1 MWCGAISVAGS
12 TSTAASY
19 PASRSRAAAT
29 SASQRLAYS
38 AMGTMPGS
46 GLTPIS
52 CPARCP
58 MPCDPS
64 GTVPAGAADSVLPV
78 SPAVAVAELV
88 KDYGAVRAVDGVSFE
103 VERGQV
109 FALLGPNG
117 AGKST
122 TVEILEGHRTRTSGT
137 VQVLGTDPASAGAS
151 FRDRIGIVLQSS
163 GIDPEL
169 TVREAID
176 FYGAAYSRPV
186 PTSALIEM
194 VELDEKADARVA
206 TLSGG
211 QQRRIDMALGLVGD
225 PEVVFLDEP
234 TSGFDPAARRRGWEL
249 VERLASQ
256 QRAVLLT
263 THYLD
268 EADHLADRVAVLAK
282 GRIVAE
288 GTPAELR
295 ARAGSA
301 VIRFTVPDRAEP
313 VADLLAPVS
322 GDIVGR
328 DRHVEITTDT
338 PTADLAHLAGWA
350 AERGIELE
358 GLTVSAP
365 SLEDVY
371 LSLVADD
378 DGDEAPVNEGLE
390 P

>member
-1 MWCGAISVAGS
+1 
-12 TSTAASY
+12 
-19 PASRSRAAAT
+19 
-29 SASQRLAYS
+29 
-38 AMGTMPGS
+38 MP
-46 GLTPIS
+46 
-52 CPARCP
+52 R
-58 MPCDPS
+58 
-64 GTVPAGAADSVLPV
+64 V
-78 SPAVAVAELV
+78 SPAVAVRDLV
-88 KDYGAVRAVDGVSFE
+88 KEYGAVRAVDGVSFE
-103 VERGQV
+103 VEQGEV

-122 TVEILEGHRTRTSGT
+122 TVEILEGHRTRTSGA
-137 VQVLGTDPASAGAS
+137 VRVLDTDPASAGAS

-176 FYGAAYSRPV
+176 FYGATYSRRV
-186 PTSALIEM
+186 STDELIDL
-194 VELDEKADARVA
+194 VELDEKADARIS

-211 QQRRIDMALGLVGD
+211 QQRRIDMALGLAGD
-225 PEVVFLDEP
+225 PDVVFLDEP

-295 ARAGSA
+295 ARAGSTL
-301 VIRFTVPDRAEP
+301 IRFTVPDRADP
-313 VADLLAPVS
+313 VSELLGPVS

-328 DRHVEITTDT
+328 DRHVEITTSA
-338 PTADLAHLAGWA
+338 PTADLAHLTGWA
-350 AERGIELE
+350 AERGVELE
-358 GLTVSAP
+358 NLTVSTP

-371 LSLVADD
+371 LTLVGD
-378 DGDEAPVNEGLE
+378 DEAGEDGAPGDGGRES
-390 P
+390 

>member
-1 MWCGAISVAGS
+1 
-12 TSTAASY
+12 
-19 PASRSRAAAT
+19 
-29 SASQRLAYS
+29 
-38 AMGTMPGS
+38 MPRVKS
-46 GLTPIS
+46 
-52 CPARCP
+52 
-58 MPCDPS
+58 
-64 GTVPAGAADSVLPV
+64 
-78 SPAVAVAELV
+78 AVAVSELV
-88 KDYGAVRAVDGVSFE
+88 KDYGAVRAVDGVSFG
-103 VERGQV
+103 VERGEV

-122 TVEILEGHRTRTSGT
+122 IIEILEGHRTRTSGT
-137 VQVLGTDPASAGAS
+137 ALVLDTDPESAGAS

-186 PTSALIEM
+186 PTGELIEL
-194 VELDEKADARVA
+194 VELEEKADARIS

-225 PEVVFLDEP
+225 PDVVFLDEP
-234 TSGFDPAARRRGWEL
+234 TTGFDPAARRRGWEL

-268 EADHLADRVAVLAK
+268 EAETLADRVAVLAR

-301 VIRFTVPDRAEP
+301 LIRFTVPDRAEP
-313 VADLLAPVS
+313 VADLLAPIS
-322 GDIVGR
+322 GAIVGR
-328 DRHVEITTDT
+328 DSQVEITTDA
-338 PTADLAHLAGWA
+338 PTADLAHLTGWA

-358 GLTVSAP
+358 GLTVSTP

-371 LSLVADD
+371 LSLVAE
-378 DGDEAPVNEGLE
+378 DGDETPDEVDPG

>member
-1 MWCGAISVAGS
+1 MRSVG
-12 TSTAASY
+12 
-19 PASRSRAAAT
+19 
-29 SASQRLAYS
+29 
-38 AMGTMPGS
+38 
-46 GLTPIS
+46 
-52 CPARCP
+52 
-58 MPCDPS
+58 
-64 GTVPAGAADSVLPV
+64 
-78 SPAVAVAELV
+78 PAVEVVELT

-103 VERGQV
+103 VQRGEV

-137 VQVLGTDPASAGAS
+137 VRVLDADPESAGAS

-176 FYGAAYSRPV
+176 FYGAAYSRRV
-186 PTSALIEM
+186 PTDELMEL
-194 VELDEKADARVA
+194 VELGEKADARVS

-249 VERLASQ
+249 VERLVSQ

-268 EADHLADRVAVLAK
+268 EAEQLADRVAVLSK

-288 GTPAELR
+288 GTPSELR

-301 VIRFTVPDRAEP
+301 LIRFTVPDSAEP
-313 VADLLAPVS
+313 VSGLLDPVL

-328 DRHVEITTDT
+328 GRHVEITTDA
-338 PTADLAHLAGWA
+338 PTADLAHLTGWA
-350 AERGIELE
+350 DQRGIELE
-358 GLTVSAP
+358 GLTVTAP

-371 LSLVADD
+371 LELVADD
-378 DGDEAPVNEGLE
+378 ENDNEHNDEGRER
-390 P
+390 

>member
-1 MWCGAISVAGS
+1 LRRD
-12 TSTAASY
+12 AAPPTY
-19 PASRSRAAAT
+19 ACLVT
-29 SASQRLAYS
+29 
-38 AMGTMPGS
+38 
-46 GLTPIS
+46 
-52 CPARCP
+52 
-58 MPCDPS
+58 
-64 GTVPAGAADSVLPV
+64 ADSVPQV
-78 SPAVAVAELV
+78 SPAVAASELV

-103 VERGQV
+103 VERGEV

-122 TVEILEGHRTRTSGT
+122 IVEILEGHRTRTSGT
-137 VQVLGTDPASAGAS
+137 ALVLDTDPASAGPS

-176 FYGAAYSRPV
+176 FYGAAYSRSV
-186 PTSALIEM
+186 PTGELIEL
-194 VELDEKADARVA
+194 VELEEKADARIS

-225 PEVVFLDEP
+225 PDVVFLDEP
-234 TSGFDPAARRRGWEL
+234 TTGFDPAARRRGWSI

-268 EADHLADRVAVLAK
+268 EAETLADRVAVLAR

-295 ARAGSA
+295 SRAGSA
-301 VIRFTVPDRAEP
+301 LIRFAVPDRVEP
-313 VADLLAPVS
+313 VADLLAPIS
-322 GDIVGR
+322 GDMVGR
-328 DRHVEITTDT
+328 GRQVEITTDA
-338 PTADLAHLAGWA
+338 PTADLAHLTGWA
-350 AERGIELE
+350 AERGFELE
-358 GLTVSAP
+358 GLTVSTP

-371 LSLVADD
+371 LSLVDD
-378 DGDEAPVNEGLE
+378 DGDTAPDEGDGE

>member
-1 MWCGAISVAGS
+1 
-12 TSTAASY
+12 
-19 PASRSRAAAT
+19 
-29 SASQRLAYS
+29 
-38 AMGTMPGS
+38 MP
-46 GLTPIS
+46 
-52 CPARCP
+52 
-58 MPCDPS
+58 
-64 GTVPAGAADSVLPV
+64 PV
-78 SPAVAVAELV
+78 SPAVAVANLV
-88 KDYGAVRAVDGVSFE
+88 KDYGALRAVDGVSFE
-103 VERGQV
+103 IEQGEV

-122 TVEILEGHRTRTSGT
+122 IVEILEGHRTRTSGT
-137 VQVLGTDPASAGAS
+137 VWVLDTDPASAGAS
-151 FRDRIGIVLQSS
+151 FRDRIGIVLQTS

-176 FYGAAYSRPV
+176 FYGLSYSRRR
-186 PTSALIEM
+186 PTDEVIEL
-194 VELDEKADARVA
+194 VDLGEKADARVS

-268 EADHLADRVAVLAK
+268 EAQHLADRVAVLSK

-295 ARAGSA
+295 AAAGSTL
-301 VIRFTVPDRAEP
+301 IRFTVPDRAEP
-313 VADLLAPVS
+313 AAELLAPVA
-322 GDIVGR
+322 GAAVGR
-328 DRHVEITTDT
+328 GRHVEITTDT
-338 PTADLAHLAGWA
+338 PTADLAHLTGWA

-358 GLTVSAP
+358 ELTVSTP

-378 DGDEAPVNEGLE
+378 ADERDDESAGREDAESGGGDGGRDGGGGDGGR
-390 P
+390 

>member
-1 MWCGAISVAGS
+1 M
-12 TSTAASY
+12 
-19 PASRSRAAAT
+19 
-29 SASQRLAYS
+29 
-38 AMGTMPGS
+38 
-46 GLTPIS
+46 
-52 CPARCP
+52 
-58 MPCDPS
+58 
-64 GTVPAGAADSVLPV
+64 
-78 SPAVAVAELV
+78 SPAVAVSELV
-88 KDYGAVRAVDGVSFE
+88 KDNGSCRADDGVSFE
-103 VERGQV
+103 VQQGEV

-122 TVEILEGHRTRTSGT
+122 TVEILEGHRSRTSGT
-137 VQVLGTDPASAGAS
+137 VRVLDTDPESAGAS

-169 TVREAID
+169 TVREALE

-186 PTSALIEM
+186 PTGELIEM
-194 VELDEKADARVA
+194 VELGEKADARIS

-225 PEVVFLDEP
+225 PDVVFLDEP
-234 TSGFDPAARRRGWEL
+234 TTGFDPAARRRGWEL

-268 EADHLADRVAVLAK
+268 ESETLADRVAVLAN

-301 VIRFTVPDRAEP
+301 LIRFSVPDSTEP
-313 VADLLAPVS
+313 VSDLLGPIS

-328 DRHVEITTDT
+328 DRHIEINTDA
-338 PTADLAHLAGWA
+338 PTADLAHVTGWA
-350 AERGIELE
+350 TERGLELA
-358 GLTVSAP
+358 GLTVSTP

-371 LSLVADD
+371 LSLVE
-378 DGDEAPVNEGLE
+378 GDRPEALPD
-390 P
+390 PDPKP

>member
-1 MWCGAISVAGS
+1 
-12 TSTAASY
+12 
-19 PASRSRAAAT
+19 
-29 SASQRLAYS
+29 
-38 AMGTMPGS
+38 MP
-46 GLTPIS
+46 T
-52 CPARCP
+52 
-58 MPCDPS
+58 
-64 GTVPAGAADSVLPV
+64 V
-78 SPAVAVAELV
+78 SPAVAVTDLV
-88 KDYGAVRAVDGVSFE
+88 KDYGALRAVDGVSFE
-103 VERGQV
+103 IEQGEV

-122 TVEILEGHRTRTSGT
+122 IVEILEGHRTRTSGT
-137 VQVLGTDPASAGAS
+137 VRVLDTDPASAGSS
-151 FRDRIGIVLQSS
+151 FRDRIGIVLQTS

-176 FYGAAYSRPV
+176 FYGLSYSRGR
-186 PTSALIEM
+186 PTDEVIEM
-194 VELDEKADARVA
+194 VDLGEKADARVA

-268 EADHLADRVAVLAK
+268 EAQHLADRVAVLSK

-295 ARAGSA
+295 AAAGSTL
-301 VIRFTVPDRAEP
+301 IRFRVPDRAEP
-313 VADLLAPVS
+313 LAELLAPVV
-322 GDIVGR
+322 GAVVGR
-328 DRHVEITTDT
+328 GRHVEITTDT
-338 PTADLAHLAGWA
+338 PTANLAHLTGWA

-358 GLTVSAP
+358 ELTVSTP

-371 LSLVADD
+371 LSLVAAEDEGAD
-378 DGDEAPVNEGLE
+378 PGEGPDGGNYEG
-390 P
+390 

>member
-1 MWCGAISVAGS
+1 M
-12 TSTAASY
+12 
-19 PASRSRAAAT
+19 
-29 SASQRLAYS
+29 
-38 AMGTMPGS
+38 
-46 GLTPIS
+46 
-52 CPARCP
+52 
-58 MPCDPS
+58 
-64 GTVPAGAADSVLPV
+64 
-78 SPAVAVAELV
+78 SPAVAVSDLV
-88 KDYGAVRAVDGVSFE
+88 KHYGAVRAVDGVSFE
-103 VERGQV
+103 VERGEV

-122 TVEILEGHRTRTSGT
+122 VVEILEGHRSRTSGT
-137 VQVLGTDPASAGAS
+137 VRVLDTDPATAGPS
-151 FRDRIGIVLQSS
+151 FRDRIGIVLQTS

-186 PTSALIEM
+186 PSHELIEL
-194 VELDEKADARVA
+194 VDLGEKADARIS

-211 QQRRIDMALGLVGD
+211 QQRRIDMALGLAGD
-225 PEVVFLDEP
+225 PDVVFLDEP
-234 TSGFDPAARRRGWEL
+234 TTGFDPAARRRGWEL

-268 EADHLADRVAVLAK
+268 EAESLADRVAVLAK

-301 VIRFTVPDRAEP
+301 LIRFAVPDRAEP
-313 VADLLAPVS
+313 VPDLLAPVS

-328 DRHVEITTDT
+328 GRYVEITTDT
-338 PTADLAHLAGWA
+338 PTADLAHLTGWA
-350 AERGIELE
+350 AQRGIELE
-358 GLTVSAP
+358 GLTVSTP

-371 LSLVADD
+371 LGLVARDSGQ
-378 DGDEAPVNEGLE
+378 GDESESGS
-390 P
+390 

>member
-1 MWCGAISVAGS
+1 M
-12 TSTAASY
+12 
-19 PASRSRAAAT
+19 
-29 SASQRLAYS
+29 
-38 AMGTMPGS
+38 
-46 GLTPIS
+46 
-52 CPARCP
+52 
-58 MPCDPS
+58 
-64 GTVPAGAADSVLPV
+64 AADSVPRV
-78 SPAVAVAELV
+78 SPAVAVSELV
-88 KDYGAVRAVDGVSFE
+88 KDYGALRAVDGVSFE
-103 VERGQV
+103 VEQGEV

-122 TVEILEGHRTRTSGT
+122 IVEILEGHRTRTSGT
-137 VQVLGTDPASAGAS
+137 VQVLDTDPASAGAS

-186 PTSALIEM
+186 ATGELIEM
-194 VELDEKADARVA
+194 VELEEKADARIS

-225 PEVVFLDEP
+225 PDVVFLDEP
-234 TSGFDPAARRRGWEL
+234 TTGFDPAARRRGWEL

-268 EADHLADRVAVLAK
+268 EAETLADRVAVLAT

-295 ARAGSA
+295 SRAGSA
-301 VIRFTVPDRAEP
+301 LIRFTVPDRAEP
-313 VADLLAPVS
+313 VADLLAPIS

-328 DRHVEITTDT
+328 DRQVEITTDA
-338 PTADLAHLAGWA
+338 PTADLAHLTGWA
-350 AERGIELE
+350 AERGFELE
-358 GLTVSAP
+358 GLTVTTP

-371 LSLVADD
+371 LSLVGD
-378 DGDEAPVNEGLE
+378 DGDEAPDEANRE

>member
-1 MWCGAISVAGS
+1 M
-12 TSTAASY
+12 
-19 PASRSRAAAT
+19 
-29 SASQRLAYS
+29 SA
-38 AMGTMPGS
+38 
-46 GLTPIS
+46 
-52 CPARCP
+52 
-58 MPCDPS
+58 
-64 GTVPAGAADSVLPV
+64 
-78 SPAVAVAELV
+78 AVAVSDLV
-88 KDYGAVRAVDGVSFE
+88 KDYGSVRAVDGVSFE
-103 VERGQV
+103 VGLGEV

-122 TVEILEGHRTRTSGT
+122 IVEILEGHRTRTSGAAR
-137 VQVLGTDPASAGAS
+137 VLDTDPSSAGAS
-151 FRDRIGIVLQSS
+151 FRDRIGVVLQSS

-169 TVREAID
+169 TAREAID
-176 FYGAAYSRPV
+176 YYGAAYTRRV
-186 PTSALIEM
+186 ATDELIDL
-194 VELDEKADARVA
+194 VELGSKADARIS

-225 PEVVFLDEP
+225 PDVVFLDEP
-234 TSGFDPAARRRGWEL
+234 TTGFDPAARRRGWEL

-268 EADHLADRVAVLAK
+268 EAEHLADRVAVLAR

-301 VIRFTVPDRAEP
+301 LIRFTVPDCADP
-313 VADLLAPVS
+313 VAGLLAPVS
-322 GDIVGR
+322 GDIAGR
-328 DRHVEITTDT
+328 DRHVEITTSA

-358 GLTVSAP
+358 NLTVSTP

-371 LSLVADD
+371 LSLVGDGGR
-378 DGDEAPVNEGLE
+378 DGDGAGEDDAPGDGGREL
-390 P
+390 

>member
-1 MWCGAISVAGS
+1 
-12 TSTAASY
+12 
-19 PASRSRAAAT
+19 
-29 SASQRLAYS
+29 
-38 AMGTMPGS
+38 MP
-46 GLTPIS
+46 
-52 CPARCP
+52 
-58 MPCDPS
+58 
-64 GTVPAGAADSVLPV
+64 PV
-78 SPAVAVAELV
+78 SPAVTVSNLV

-103 VERGQV
+103 VERGEV

-122 TVEILEGHRTRTSGT
+122 TVEILEGHRSRTSGT
-137 VQVLGTDPASAGAS
+137 VQVLDTDPAVAGPS

-169 TVREAID
+169 TVREALD
-176 FYGAAYSRPV
+176 FYGAAYSRRV
-186 PTSALIEM
+186 PTGELIEM
-194 VELDEKADARVA
+194 VELHDKAGARIA

-211 QQRRIDMALGLVGD
+211 QQRRIDVALGLVGD

-234 TSGFDPAARRRGWEL
+234 TTGFDPAARRRGWEL
-249 VERLASQ
+249 VERLVSE
-256 QRAVLLT
+256 QRAVVLT

-268 EADHLADRVAVLAK
+268 EAEHLADRVAVLAD

-295 ARAGSA
+295 AGVGSA
-301 VIRFTVPDRAEP
+301 LIRFTVPDSVE
-313 VADLLAPVS
+313 PVS
-322 GDIVGR
+322 GLLDPVSGRIVGR
-328 DRHVEITTDT
+328 GRHVEITTDN
-338 PTADLAHLAGWA
+338 PTSDLAHLTGWA

-371 LSLVADD
+371 LALVAGGADPAGGPDD
-378 DGDEAPVNEGLE
+378 EDIEPARTPDDEDSE

>member
-1 MWCGAISVAGS
+1 
-12 TSTAASY
+12 
-19 PASRSRAAAT
+19 
-29 SASQRLAYS
+29 
-38 AMGTMPGS
+38 
-46 GLTPIS
+46 
-52 CPARCP
+52 
-58 MPCDPS
+58 MPCDPT
-64 GTVPAGAADSVLPV
+64 GIVPAGAADSVLPV

-88 KDYGAVRAVDGVSFE
+88 KHYGEVRAVDGVSFE
-103 VERGQV
+103 VDRGEV

-122 TVEILEGHRTRTSGT
+122 IVEILEGYRTRTSGT
-137 VQVLGTDPASAGAS
+137 VRVLDTDPASAGAS
-151 FRDRIGIVLQSS
+151 FRDRLGIVLQSS

-186 PTSALIEM
+186 PTHELIEL
-194 VELDEKADARVA
+194 VGLDEKVDARIS

-225 PEVVFLDEP
+225 PDVVFLDEP
-234 TSGFDPAARRRGWEL
+234 TTGFDPAARRRGWEL

-268 EADHLADRVAVLAK
+268 EAENLADRVAVLVR

-288 GTPAELR
+288 GTPTDLR
-295 ARAGSA
+295 AQAGSA
-301 VIRFTVPDRAEP
+301 LIRFTVPDRAEP

-328 DRHVEITTDT
+328 DRHVEITTDA

-358 GLTVSAP
+358 NLTVSAP

-378 DGDEAPVNEGLE
+378 DGDEAPDDGSRE

>member
-1 MWCGAISVAGS
+1 M
-12 TSTAASY
+12 
-19 PASRSRAAAT
+19 
-29 SASQRLAYS
+29 
-38 AMGTMPGS
+38 
-46 GLTPIS
+46 
-52 CPARCP
+52 
-58 MPCDPS
+58 
-64 GTVPAGAADSVLPV
+64 
-78 SPAVAVAELV
+78 SPAVGVTDLV
-88 KDYGAVRAVDGVSFE
+88 KQYGDLRAVDGVSFE
-103 VERGQV
+103 VDRGEV

-122 TVEILEGHRTRTSGT
+122 TVEIMEGHRRRTSGT
-137 VQVLGTDPASAGAS
+137 VRVLDTDPGDAGAS

-163 GIDPEL
+163 AIDPEL

-176 FYGAAYSRPV
+176 FYGAAYSRRR
-186 PTSALIEM
+186 PTDEMIEL
-194 VELDEKADARVA
+194 VELADKADARVS

-268 EADHLADRVAVLAK
+268 EAEHLADRVVVLRK

-295 ARAGSA
+295 ARAGSTL
-301 VIRFTVPDRAEP
+301 IRFAVPDRADP
-313 VADLLAPVS
+313 VAGLLEPVS
-322 GDIVGR
+322 GTVAGR
-328 DRHVEITTDT
+328 GRHMEVTTDA
-338 PTADLAHLAGWA
+338 PTADLAHLTGWA

-358 GLTVSAP
+358 DLTVSTP

-378 DGDEAPVNEGLE
+378 EEDGDDEENGDDAIDGGSAAAPDGGRHQGGER
-390 P
+390 